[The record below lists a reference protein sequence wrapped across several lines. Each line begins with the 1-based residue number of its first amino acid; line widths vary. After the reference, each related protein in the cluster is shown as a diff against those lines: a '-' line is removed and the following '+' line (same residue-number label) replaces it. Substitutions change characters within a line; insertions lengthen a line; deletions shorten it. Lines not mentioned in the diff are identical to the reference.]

1 MNKILIVYFSHRGEN
16 YWNGGMKVLTK
27 GNTEIA
33 AEMIAKITGGDLFE
47 VETVRP
53 YSEHYRECVQ
63 EAREEFMNQTRPA
76 LKTYPDGVE
85 DYDTIFVGYP
95 NWCGTMPM
103 AMFTF
108 LEHYDWSGKRVLPF
122 CTNEGSGMGRS
133 VADLK
138 KICPGALVEDGLPVH
153 GAETADSFGMIE
165 AWVQKNLTND

>member
-95 NWCGTMPM
+95 NWL
-103 AMFTF
+103 AYHK
-108 LEHYDWSGKRVLPF
+108 LIQ
-122 CTNEGSGMGRS
+122 CTQL
-133 VADLK
+133 A
-138 KICPGALVEDGLPVH
+138 
-153 GAETADSFGMIE
+153 
-165 AWVQKNLTND
+165 

>member
-103 AMFTF
+103 AMLLF
-108 LEHYDWSGKRVLPF
+108 W
-122 CTNEGSGMGRS
+122 N
-133 VADLK
+133 
-138 KICPGALVEDGLPVH
+138 I
-153 GAETADSFGMIE
+153 MIGQANGFFRFVPMKAA
-165 AWVQKNLTND
+165 AWAAVWPI